1 MRRLPAHVHDVR
13 SGSLSKIVARSHYA
27 GSGGNEVSQ
36 MKAAGLT
43 MSYLEL
49 LKLALPETIVVIT
62 ALAVLSIGLVTGR
75 VKSTSTVSTTKPTQG
90 ANGTSTATGICSA
103 VAALG
108 LAIAIG
114 AALMLPRNATLFGGM
129 LVITPL
135 TSLFKIICIALAFFT
150 VLLATSEKSLR
161 HPGEYLGLILFATV
175 GLMLLVGS
183 EELLMIFIGL
193 ELLGLSL
200 YVMTAFYKT
209 DVRSAEAGLKY
220 FLFGSTSSAFTL
232 FGISL
237 IYGMSGTTSLAAISD
252 KLTGVSIQA
261 LLAVGIVMTLIGF
274 AFKIAAAP
282 FHLWAPDA
290 YQGAPVP
297 SAAFI
302 ASGSKVASFVVLGKI
317 VLIGFAPAR
326 GSADWH
332 AMLAGWSPVLAVLAA
347 LSILLGNFVALA
359 QANVRR
365 LLAYSAV
372 AHGGYTLLGI
382 IAGGRDGFSAT
393 LFYTST
399 YAVTL
404 VGAFA
409 VVGVVR
415 RQSGRGDLP
424 SFAGLAARSP
434 FLAAS
439 MSIFLLSLAGLP
451 PLAGFFGKFYLFSVA
466 FRAGGNHGL
475 LWLVALALFGSFVSL
490 YYYLIVLKVIFVDQR
505 SSSTP
510 QPGQSNAG
518 AARTSDFNVSTSLD
532 LFSRITVTLLAAAVL
547 FLGLMPQTLAARI
560 LASLP

>member
-1 MRRLPAHVHDVR
+1 
-13 SGSLSKIVARSHYA
+13 
-27 GSGGNEVSQ
+27 
-36 MKAAGLT
+36 

-49 LKLALPETIVVIT
+49 LTLAAPEAIVVVT
-62 ALAVLSIGLVTGR
+62 ALAVLTVGL
-75 VKSTSTVSTTKPTQG
+75 TSTRAKALCP
-90 ANGTSTATGICSA
+90 I
-103 VAALG
+103 VAAIG
-108 LAIAIG
+108 TAVAIG
-114 AALMLPRNATLFGGM
+114 AVLMLPSHANLFGGM
-129 LVITPL
+129 LVISPL
-135 TSLFKIICIALAFFT
+135 NSLFKIICLVLALVT
-150 VLLATSEKSLR
+150 VPLASSEKSLR
-161 HPGEYLGLILFATV
+161 NPGEYIAVLLLGAV

-183 EELLMIFIGL
+183 EEFLMIFIGL

-200 YVMTAFYKT
+200 YVMAAFDKS

-220 FLFGSTSSAFTL
+220 FLFGSTASAFTL
-232 FGISL
+232 FGISFV
-237 IYGMSGTTSLAAISD
+237 YGMAGTTALAAIGQ
-252 KLTGVSIQA
+252 KLAAGPVQP

-290 YQGAPVP
+290 YQGAPIP

-317 VLIGFAPAR
+317 VLIGFGPVR

-332 AMLAGWSPVLAVLAA
+332 AML
-347 LSILLGNFVALA
+347 
-359 QANVRR
+359 
-365 LLAYSAV
+365 
-372 AHGGYTLLGI
+372 
-382 IAGGRDGFSAT
+382 AGGRDGFSAT
-393 LFYTST
+393 LFYTSV

-404 VGAFA
+404 IGAFA

-415 RQSGRGDLP
+415 RDTSGDDLQN
-424 SFAGLAARSP
+424 FAGLAARSP

-490 YYYLIVLKVIFVDQR
+490 YYYLIVLKVIFVDQT
-505 SSSTP
+505 SSITP

-518 AARTSDFNVSTSLD
+518 AARTSDLNVSTSLD
-532 LFSRITVTLLAAAVL
+532 LFSRITITLLAAAVL